1 MKAIYWIGLSL
12 LRRSAGVYSVSSD
25 WFGRY
30 GLRSY
35 GYKWLML
42 ALLISPCYAADLTIL
57 KMGLGSGSITSSPAG
72 INCGADCQES
82 FANETVTLVA
92 TADAN
97 STFAGWA
104 VDPYAEPSTS
114 PDCSGTSDCVVSMSV
129 ARSLRPVF
137 NLNAANA
144 IPPLTA
150 FTPEAIQTYLNDN
163 PQVDTLAE
171 LVKALPADFKQN
183 WILMSR
189 SESLQTGTA
198 EFPRLLLPSASA
210 QFVFS
215 LGVAEHSAYPG
226 AHPNAIEYMQ
236 WDPLEKNFRF
246 HEIILGHVDA
256 MDHDGDGVGLIPER
270 DRGVSIDDDKC
281 SKCHTS
287 RNVMSLDRSVTPP
300 IPGTL
305 GTDGIPP
312 GSVKVKNKPNW
323 DPYDS
328 WGGMLPFN
336 RDRIYQGS
344 VEAAAFRKL
353 LNPWTWQNNPAVLKI
368 IEQLELQPPCHPVS
382 GSCVPAQHRITRR
395 QGGVNDGHIQFVFDT
410 SPPVLTEPAPS
421 GSTSSISNNY
431 TFDGSA
437 SGAATPLE
445 RGGTFITLHHSN
457 IPDSDEGRG
466 VRFFDALG
474 GLASS
479 DLNMDGI
486 PDGNFN
492 AQRIADELV
501 THAYAT
507 GSIPIDIRPVALAVA
522 KGNCLRRDVPG
533 DRVVSNVG
541 TALTVDGSFFD
552 ARHGL
557 TINQLVDDT
566 RVRTQSM
573 PLRKADIQKQN
584 LDRSNDTYV
593 TSSASSTKGL
603 IQEFGGATS
612 AGAADTSL
620 ARIRQEVFRRITTA
634 GACPGSSCPDSTV
647 MGGVFVD
654 REVYGNTETVSLFR
668 YFLEPLGVSVDKWST
683 GVRGR
688 SRTYAFADV
697 FGSYL
702 NVFVSTLRQSLID
715 RPVAGITDPNSCDQ
729 LITAINSTLG
739 SLPDATG
746 PGAIPKYTD
755 VQRIF
760 NKNCIE
766 CHGGLDYPP
775 YNNYGNYLDFSE
787 DEAPPAG
794 DDRLDRS
801 HALAASMVGLAPPD
815 SSFLYQRVTDDL
827 RLIDAT
833 NPEKTRAYNP
843 ATHVE
848 DCPFGLMPC
857 GGPPISQADILTLRR
872 WMIGTDAMNRS
883 PNTRGDPHIRTVDG
897 THYDFQAA
905 GEFVLLR
912 DQDMELQTRQTAV
925 ATESPLGPNGHTGLT
940 SCVSLNTAVAMKLG
954 QHRISYQPIEG
965 REANAQGLQLRV
977 DGKPVN
983 LGSQGIALS
992 SGGRIIPTSS
1002 GGIQVE
1008 TPGGTAII
1016 VTPGFWDY
1024 YQLWHL
1030 NIDTRYVRATEGL
1043 MGLIPSGQWLP
1054 ALPDGSLLGPKPS
1067 GLQERYVDLY
1077 EKFGKA
1083 WRVTDSSSLFDYA
1096 PGTSTQSFTISSWP
1110 QGESPRSCIVPPT
1123 DGQQP
1128 DPESPASKPPVKALA
1143 IEVAKQHCAALINPI
1158 TREHCEQDVRV
1169 TGEPGFAKTYLL
1181 TEKRELNAIPTA
1193 PSLVFPSHNQ
1203 TLTDPSVTFTW
1214 DKSTDANGDPVTYRH
1229 CVWELGEKFNF
1240 NHCQLQPDDAANQ
1253 GLSCALIALIIGCV
1267 ILLILFVIFGKK
1279 KPGLFVLATLLV
1291 LIAVIL
1297 AHRFCDKTTTQPQ
1310 RLTTS
1315 TLASG
1320 KVYYWK
1326 VIAEDANSGISES
1339 KTYRFEVK

>member
-1 MKAIYWIGLSL
+1 MKAIYWICLSIL
-12 LRRSAGVYSVSSD
+12 KRNTSVYSVSSGLG
-25 WFGRY
+25 FSS
-30 GLRSY
+30 GLRFSNLY
-35 GYKWLML
+35 VFMFLV
-42 ALLISPCYAADLTIL
+42 LLISPCYAADLKIL
-57 KMGLGSGSITSSPAG
+57 KMGLGSGSITSNPAG
-72 INCGADCQES
+72 INCGADCEETFDDDES
-82 FANETVTLVA
+82 ITLLV

-104 VDPYAEPSTS
+104 VDPHADLDTD
-114 PDCSGTSDCVVSMSV
+114 PDCLGTAACVVSMNV

-144 IPPLTA
+144 IEPLTA

-163 PQVDTLAE
+163 PEVDTLAE
-171 LVKALPADFKQN
+171 FIKALPSDFKQN
-183 WILMSR
+183 WILMTR

-198 EFPRLLLPSASA
+198 EFPRILLPNASA

-215 LGVAEHSAYPG
+215 LGVAEHSSYPG

-236 WDPLEKNFRF
+236 WDPAQKNFRF
-246 HEIILGHVDA
+246 HEIILNHIDE
-256 MDHDGDGVGLIPER
+256 MDHDADGVGVIPER

-281 SKCHTS
+281 SKCHSS
-287 RNVMSLDRSVTPP
+287 RNVMSLDRTVTPP
-300 IPGTL
+300 VPGTV

-328 WGGMLPFN
+328 WGGMMPFN

-353 LNPWTWQNNPAVLKI
+353 LNPWTWQNNEPVLKI
-368 IEQLELQPPCHPVS
+368 IEQLELQPP
-382 GSCVPAQHRITRR
+382 GVPATHVFTRR
-395 QGGVNDGHIQFVFDT
+395 QGGVNDGHINFEFDAV
-410 SPPVLTEPAPS
+410 SPVLIEPAPV
-421 GSTSSISNNY
+421 GSAAAIANNY
-431 TFDGSA
+431 RFDNNPGS
-437 SGAATPLE
+437 GPVTPAE
-445 RGGTFITLHHSN
+445 RGGVFITLHHSN
-457 IPDSDEGRG
+457 IPTSDEGRG

-486 PDGNFN
+486 ADGNFN

-501 THAYAT
+501 THSHAT
-507 GSIPIDIRPVALAVA
+507 GSIPIDIRPVALAIA
-522 KGNCLRRDVPG
+522 KGNCLRRDMPN

-541 TALTVDGSFFD
+541 TALTVNGSFFD

-557 TINQLVDDT
+557 KINQLVDDT

-573 PLRKADIQKQN
+573 PLRKADIEKQN
-584 LDRSNDTYV
+584 LDRSSDTYV
-593 TSSASSTKGL
+593 TSSAASTNGL
-603 IQEFGGATS
+603 IQQYGSATS
-612 AGAADTSL
+612 AGPDTSL
-620 ARIRQEVFRRITTA
+620 ARIRQEVFRRITTT

-702 NVFVSTLRQSLID
+702 NVLVSTLRQSLID
-715 RPVAGITDPNSCDQ
+715 RPVAGLTNPDDCNQ
-729 LITAINSTLG
+729 LITAINTTLG
-739 SLPDATG
+739 SLPAATG
-746 PGAIPKYTD
+746 AGAIPKYTD

-801 HALAASMVGLAPPD
+801 HGLAASMVGLSPPD
-815 SSFLYQRVTDDL
+815 SSFLYQRVTDSL
-827 RLIDAT
+827 RLIHAT
-833 NPEKTRAYNP
+833 DPEKTRPYDP

-912 DQDMELQTRQTAV
+912 DENLEVQTRQTAV
-925 ATESPLGPNGHTGLT
+925 ATESALGPNGHTGLT
-940 SCVSLNTAVAMKLG
+940 SCVSLNTAVALKLG
-954 QHRISYQPIEG
+954 QHRISYQPITG
-965 REANAQGLQLRV
+965 REANTQGLQLRV
-977 DGKPVN
+977 DGKPVS
-983 LGSQGIALS
+983 LGNQGISLA

-1002 GGIQVE
+1002 GGIQIE
-1008 TPGGTAII
+1008 SSGGTAII

-1024 YQLWHL
+1024 YGLWYL

-1043 MGLIPSGQWLP
+1043 MGIIQPGNWLP
-1054 ALPDGSLLGPKPS
+1054 ALPDGSLLGLRPS
-1067 GLQERYVDLY
+1067 NLQERYADLY
-1077 EKFGKA
+1077 QKFGNA
-1083 WRVTDSSSLFDYA
+1083 WRVTDTSSLFDYA
-1096 PGTSTQSFTISSWP
+1096 PGTSTQSFSISSWP
-1110 QGESPRSCIVPPT
+1110 NGESPRSCIVPPVDDSQT
-1123 DGQQP
+1123 
-1128 DPESPASKPPVKALA
+1128 DPEGPASKPPVKALPL
-1143 IEVAKQHCAALINPI
+1143 EVAKQHCAKIINPN
-1158 TREHCEQDVRV
+1158 TRENCEQDVRV

-1181 TEKRELNAIPTA
+1181 TEKLELNVMPVVPGLI
-1193 PSLVFPSHNQ
+1193 FPEDNGTVLSQ
-1203 TLTDPSVTFTW
+1203 PVTFTW
-1214 DKSTDANGDPVTYRH
+1214 DTSTDADGDSVTYRH
-1229 CVWELGEKFNF
+1229 CVWKLGDKFNF
-1240 NHCQLQPDDAANQ
+1240 NDCDLLPTDTAKQ
-1253 GLSCALIALIIGCV
+1253 GLSCALIALIIGCL
-1267 ILLILFVIFGKK
+1267 ILLILFVLFGKK
-1279 KPGLFVLATLLV
+1279 KPGLFVIATILV
-1291 LIAVIL
+1291 LIAIIL
-1297 AHRFCDKTTTQPQ
+1297 AHYYCGKTTTAKSQS
-1310 RLTTS
+1310 LS
-1315 TLASG
+1315 ISELESG

-1326 VIAEDANSGISES
+1326 VIVEDTNGGVTES